1 MTPPKSSLSL
11 AIRQGIAGVGSAFRA
26 KLANYL
32 AAATT
37 KTVPQAT
44 RINSNPN
51 ATWSQFQRVQMMWD
65 GESIVKNSDFGSN
78 YVQKRRMYCTNG
90 VTYSPDTGDAVLDE
104 ELKSY
109 LDEAWSKMGI
119 NCSMLDAFSRT
130 ADVELPMRGDS
141 ALVWIRDESRMRLME
156 VQADRIG
163 EIYQYYS
170 NPEVIDGLNY
180 YAGIYTYP
188 SGHQQFQGQYAAFK
202 VYERIDQWYGNAA
215 VYPSSDV
222 MFLTDNLMSGFRG
235 VTKFAQGLPII
246 GNRDQ
251 ILYSTM
257 QTMQQQSKIAAIA
270 SNNSGEPD
278 ERTYDTHN
286 FNNGTVEYVER
297 YGDGPVTRWQF
308 NGDSYQ
314 VLKAEHP
321 STSFQL
327 AMDKLD
333 MHAALALGFPYEFLF
348 SAAESGGAPSRFAF
362 ETASKEITR
371 LRNNVYRP
379 KLNIISYVSIMDA
392 VERGIFPPMVARNPV
407 TGRYQNILTRGNW
420 NFGTLPSADAF
431 RDDKSDIMSIRAGT
445 KTRDDV
451 TTANSGIPFPNVL
464 RRTKQEAVMIAKSVQ
479 DANRELKTAGYDPT
493 VTINEIAQA
502 FDNPQQAAVGNDLEQ
517 KSSAPTKTDKAA
529 LAAFMG
535 DVNVGDLPEATRS
548 EIKRILG
555 TNGHTDVLRVVKY
568 GMVAPE
574 LERMADPENLETAQ
588 RNLRYCTN
596 GNCADEVHANSEK
609 HVIVNNGRV
618 VDGHHFLAKALKGK
632 VTKSLHVIDLTPTR
646 FQQT

>member
-1 MTPPKSSLSL
+1 
-11 AIRQGIAGVGSAFRA
+11 
-26 KLANYL
+26 
-32 AAATT
+32 
-37 KTVPQAT
+37 
-44 RINSNPN
+44 
-51 ATWSQFQRVQMMWD
+51 
-65 GESIVKNSDFGSN
+65 
-78 YVQKRRMYCTNG
+78 
-90 VTYSPDTGDAVLDE
+90 
-104 ELKSY
+104 
-109 LDEAWSKMGI
+109 
-119 NCSMLDAFSRT
+119 
-130 ADVELPMRGDS
+130 
-141 ALVWIRDESRMRLME
+141 
-156 VQADRIG
+156 
-163 EIYQYYS
+163 
-170 NPEVIDGLNY
+170 
-180 YAGIYTYP
+180 
-188 SGHQQFQGQYAAFK
+188 
-202 VYERIDQWYGNAA
+202 
-215 VYPSSDV
+215 
-222 MFLTDNLMSGFRG
+222 
-235 VTKFAQGLPII
+235 
-246 GNRDQ
+246 
-251 ILYSTM
+251 
-257 QTMQQQSKIAAIA
+257 
-270 SNNSGEPD
+270 
-278 ERTYDTHN
+278 
-286 FNNGTVEYVER
+286 
-297 YGDGPVTRWQF
+297 
-308 NGDSYQ
+308 
-314 VLKAEHP
+314 LKAEHP